1 MQQFATAF
9 RKGGGRLF
17 SPKLLVS
24 KGKLAQPNV
33 FTFQSKINSDFR
45 FFPSQKLNKNSTFGL
60 VKRKSSHLSIKFED
74 LAIYVKR
81 FDINS
86 AGQRAFFGVSI
97 FKILNINQRAYI

>member
-9 RKGGGRLF
+9 RRGGGRLF
-17 SPKLLVS
+17 SPNLLVS
-24 KGKLAQPNV
+24 RGRLAKPNV
-33 FTFQSKINSDFR
+33 FTFKSKINPDFR
-45 FFPSQKLNKNSTFGL
+45 FYPSQKLNKNSNFGL

-86 AGQRAFFGVSI
+86 TGQRVFSSI
-97 FKILNINQRAYI
+97 SKLKILNINQRAYI